1 MRATHLFAALSAVS
15 ALHDRGRAA
24 VAQFQRPDRF
34 RRGSYRASGQ
44 GESRDP
50 VGQRRGQAGRDD
62 AEFGADD
69 GGVYRPGNRREPAGV
84 AARCVGGVIVK
95 RPDQTARSQY
105 AIYDLN
111 RRVITML
118 GAVTLTQAG
127 NTVNGGRL
135 TMNLDT
141 GRSVIDGS
149 SVAGGSAGGSGASGG
164 TVTQT
169 GGRVTG
175 TLLGPQAQL
184 SVMRRRGGFPLAAR
198 SCMFPANICRAFGGT
213 IHAECSATDYC
224 EALIPWTPPRC
235 PRSRPSS
242 RSPSRR

>member
-1 MRATHLFAALSAVS
+1 MPACGSSPEGRNSRHARFPYLRRSDPYRDNRRPAI
-15 ALHDRGRAA
+15 HDRGHIELQDKANRAILSGNVA
-24 VAQFQRPDRF
+24 VKQAEMTLNSARMTVAYTGQVIGGNPQVSRLD
-34 RRGSYRASGQ
+34 AS
-44 GESRDP
+44 
-50 VGQRRGQAGRDD
+50 
-62 AEFGADD
+62 
-69 GGVYRPGNRREPAGV
+69 
-84 AARCVGGVIVK
+84 GGVIVK

-149 SVAGGSAGGSGASGG
+149 SVAGGSAAGSAASGG

-175 TLLGPQAQL
+175 TF
-184 SVMRRRGGFPLAAR
+184 SVPKR
-198 SCMFPANICRAFGGT
+198 N
-213 IHAECSATDYC
+213 
-224 EALIPWTPPRC
+224 
-235 PRSRPSS
+235 
-242 RSPSRR
+242 